1 MKKITLLFC
10 LLCSITFSGYG
21 QDALTLADNVNV
33 GIQQNTQSIPGE
45 LVLTTDSEGSSI
57 VTFTDRVDYLANC
70 SDGTMLTSEDFT
82 GGPTA
87 LLACGTS
94 ISSAGGVCFPA
105 GAIEEGIE
113 ITTSGADIGN
123 TTIFIDPADGFGTL
137 DPAVGSNTF
146 LDFTIINFSTA
157 DPVTS
162 VGFDLYSLT
171 GGSSVDIRVI
181 GESGPLGTIVADVTT
196 TGPTFVGLISDDP
209 IVSIELEDLTG
220 VNVELIAQFL
230 FGSCAPP
237 PLNDDPETAASLTVG
252 EVFEDNPVIADNTE
266 ATATAIDDPSCGNF
280 TEADLWY
287 SVVVPD
293 SGSVTVESRTDDDSI
308 TDTGLSFYE
317 GEVGALVEVVCDDD
331 SGVGLFSLAELEGRT
346 PGEVLFVRV
355 WEWNGGSLGTF
366 QMSAYDTPPPVN
378 DDPEGAIP
386 LMVGSVFTDFP
397 VTASNV
403 SATDTAIDDPSCG
416 NYGGADVWFSVV
428 PPSTGQLVVE
438 TDTAGGITD
447 TGMAVYTGEPGAL
460 IELTC
465 NDDDGN
471 GLFSLV
477 DLTDQD
483 PSAPLF
489 VRVWEWGGG
498 GFGPF
503 QVAAYS
509 DCPVNAAAIEITG
522 TGETETAI
530 CTTDGIP
537 DPIEVTIVGDGV
549 GTNNG
554 WVITDQATGEIL
566 ELPMAP
572 PFDLDGIEVGVCEIW
587 YIRYED
593 GLTGL
598 EMGSLIGDLD
608 GCFDFSNPI
617 VVNRVDDG
625 SVCPPSNDD
634 CENGIALECD
644 TTVVGSTVLAND
656 SGLNPSGDVFYTYTG
671 SGSNENITLSLCD
684 GATDYDSLL
693 RVFDDEC
700 NLVNEI
706 AVNDDSCGLQ
716 SELTFLSDGTTT
728 YTIMV
733 EGFGGNVGN
742 FSMAVTC
749 EMLPDCLQPE
759 DLMVDNITE
768 VSADLSWTDVNN
780 PAAMSYDVEW
790 GVTGFALGTG
800 TVEAGVANPFTLG
813 GLTANTTYDFYVT
826 ANCTEDD
833 SSEASGPATFT
844 TTPEMAPPG
853 ECEWTLQMLDSFGDG
868 WNGALLNVFRNGQV
882 VLFEVALDDDPANDG
897 STGVLTFEVL
907 PGDDITTQLVDG
919 GTFPGEISY
928 NIINAG
934 GTTIEGSGDANNDI
948 LTGTITATCALS
960 IDENAFEGF
969 TFFPNPAQNTLNIS
983 AQTEVQNITL
993 VNLVGQV
1000 VLEQQIDATSSQ
1012 IDISRLTSGVY
1023 LMNVSA
1029 NGQVGTYKV
1038 IKE

>member
-498 GFGPF
+498 
-503 QVAAYS
+503 
-509 DCPVNAAAIEITG
+509 I
-522 TGETETAI
+522 
-530 CTTDGIP
+530 
-537 DPIEVTIVGDGV
+537 
-549 GTNNG
+549 
-554 WVITDQATGEIL
+554 
-566 ELPMAP
+566 
-572 PFDLDGIEVGVCEIW
+572 
-587 YIRYED
+587 
-593 GLTGL
+593 
-598 EMGSLIGDLD
+598 
-608 GCFDFSNPI
+608 
-617 VVNRVDDG
+617 
-625 SVCPPSNDD
+625 
-634 CENGIALECD
+634 
-644 TTVVGSTVLAND
+644 
-656 SGLNPSGDVFYTYTG
+656 
-671 SGSNENITLSLCD
+671 
-684 GATDYDSLL
+684 
-693 RVFDDEC
+693 
-700 NLVNEI
+700 
-706 AVNDDSCGLQ
+706 
-716 SELTFLSDGTTT
+716 
-728 YTIMV
+728 
-733 EGFGGNVGN
+733 
-742 FSMAVTC
+742 
-749 EMLPDCLQPE
+749 
-759 DLMVDNITE
+759 
-768 VSADLSWTDVNN
+768 
-780 PAAMSYDVEW
+780 
-790 GVTGFALGTG
+790 
-800 TVEAGVANPFTLG
+800 
-813 GLTANTTYDFYVT
+813 
-826 ANCTEDD
+826 
-833 SSEASGPATFT
+833 
-844 TTPEMAPPG
+844 
-853 ECEWTLQMLDSFGDG
+853 
-868 WNGALLNVFRNGQV
+868 
-882 VLFEVALDDDPANDG
+882 
-897 STGVLTFEVL
+897 
-907 PGDDITTQLVDG
+907 
-919 GTFPGEISY
+919 
-928 NIINAG
+928 
-934 GTTIEGSGDANNDI
+934 
-948 LTGTITATCALS
+948 
-960 IDENAFEGF
+960 
-969 TFFPNPAQNTLNIS
+969 
-983 AQTEVQNITL
+983 
-993 VNLVGQV
+993 
-1000 VLEQQIDATSSQ
+1000 
-1012 IDISRLTSGVY
+1012 
-1023 LMNVSA
+1023 
-1029 NGQVGTYKV
+1029 
-1038 IKE
+1038 